1 MARFRLTIV
10 NAHTDLLYCC
20 MCTSKQDE
28 DWQKGNNSEGQQGWQ
43 SGESIRLRPMWPG
56 LEPSEAALR
65 HILLEFVFGF
75 HPCPERF
82 FSDTSVFSCPQKR
95 TISNS
100 TRFGIV
106 DETPQCTFANTKLI
120 YLFMYDDLFINY
132 FFLIRLSYCFH
143 YFYFHFSKFTLRLW
157 KASNL

>member
-1 MARFRLTIV
+1 MAPFRLAIV

-20 MCTSKQDE
+20 MCTSKKEKDCTKEIIQRVS
-28 DWQKGNNSEGQQGWQ
+28 KGGKMVRTFASDQCCLDSN
-43 SGESIRLRPMWPG
+43 
-56 LEPSEAALR
+56 PSEAAPR

-100 TRFGIV
+100 VRFGIA
-106 DETPQCTFANTKLI
+106 DEKPQSTFANTKLI
-120 YLFMYDDLFINY
+120 YLFIYDDLFIN
-132 FFLIRLSYCFH
+132 FF
-143 YFYFHFSKFTLRLW
+143 KFILL
-157 KASNL
+157 LPLLLLPFF